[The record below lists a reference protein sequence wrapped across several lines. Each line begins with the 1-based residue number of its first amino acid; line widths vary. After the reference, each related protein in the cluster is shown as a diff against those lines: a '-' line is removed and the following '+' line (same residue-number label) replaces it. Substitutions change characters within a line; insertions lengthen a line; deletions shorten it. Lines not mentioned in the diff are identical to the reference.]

1 VSALWDTILVF
12 DVLHRDLHE
21 GQRRVRLRNGRYLTE
36 NGWV

>member
-1 VSALWDTILVF
+1 LWDTILVC